1 MVMKTT
7 GVALTFAMIS
17 SAMFGLSA
25 TQASAQ
31 ESYDEGRYRTVIIK
45 RSVGDGEDKTRYGT
59 LMIDSR
65 TGRTWILDEQQGRW
79 VPVGYREPGNNII
92 LQPGN

>member
-1 MVMKTT
+1 MKVV
-7 GVALTFAMIS
+7 GVVCAFAMVASITVMN
-17 SAMFGLSA
+17 AA
-25 TQASAQ
+25 AVSAQ

-45 RSVGDGEDKTRYGT
+45 RSVGEGNDNLRYGT
-59 LMIDSR
+59 LMIDSK
-65 TGRTWILDEQQGRW
+65 TGRSWILDEQQGKW